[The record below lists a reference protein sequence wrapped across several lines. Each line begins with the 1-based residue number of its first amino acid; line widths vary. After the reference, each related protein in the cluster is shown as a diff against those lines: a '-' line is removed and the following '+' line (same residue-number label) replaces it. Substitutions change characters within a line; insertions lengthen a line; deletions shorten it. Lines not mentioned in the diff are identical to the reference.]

1 MTDIHTQPHTFMSH
15 TSPQASSAQ
24 PLNAQLLAL
33 CQHMAVWRDRF
44 PAQTDDLGQ
53 LQQAFFTKLARL
65 ESDGLKL
72 SIGIMGQ
79 VKAGKSSFLNALLFD
94 GKPVL
99 PVAATP
105 KTANLT
111 RISYGES
118 PLLTVHFYSPQEW
131 RDIAAQAA
139 SQGEHAEAKVARD
152 LLKMVSLQG
161 LDVDSLLAQPTQTL
175 PAQDV
180 DGLMNKLNDYVG
192 ENGRYTAVVKSTEI
206 QLPLDELKG
215 FDVVDTPGMND
226 PVPSRTQKTREYM
239 AQCDVVFF
247 LSRASQFLDQADM
260 DLLARQLPGNGVKR
274 MVLVAGQLDGAIS
287 DDGFD
292 RKSLADTEANLS
304 MRLGRRAA
312 AEMEK
317 LAAFR
322 DEGGDS
328 AIAAM
333 LRTLKNP
340 ILASTFA
347 HGFAAWEPAQW
358 NSAMRHVH
366 QELADLAANSWR
378 GYQFTLQDWQRIG
391 NFVSLRAAYQS
402 AREDKQTLLQAQR
415 DELLPET
422 RRELHRRLQALADAA
437 DTRAK
442 RLKSGDMA
450 SMDARL
456 RACEGSITVIAQRLS
471 AVMDAVLAKTDATLR
486 DVQVS
491 LGKDAARS
499 AEVKKREGTDVVE
512 RYYEVSTSKWYKPW
526 TWGNTERRYTTS
538 TVSYAYIATSDVIER
553 LVNYSRDSTALVER
567 EFNRVV
573 SIKSLRTDLKSALL
587 SALDTSADGFDPS
600 EFRSLLEGSL
610 DRMALPDL
618 RMVQGDVA
626 SAISRQFS
634 GEVRDSSRMEAL
646 QQAQKEAV
654 ESIRRNLLASFEKAV
669 AGLRQQLSA
678 VSQNLATEF
687 ARDLENER
695 QQLKAAFADKDQELA
710 VYADIVAYC
719 LCRGQP
725 ETGRNWPV

>member
-1 MTDIHTQPHTFMSH
+1 MSH

-24 PLNAQLLAL
+24 PLNAQLLAM
-33 CQHMAVWRDRF
+33 CQHVAQWRDRF
-44 PAQTDDLGQ
+44 PTQTDDLGQ
-53 LQQAFFTKLARL
+53 LQQAFASKLARL
-65 ESDGLKL
+65 ELDGLKL

-131 RDIAAQAA
+131 RDIATQAA
-139 SQGEHAEAKVARD
+139 SKGEHAEAKVARD
-152 LLKMVSLQG
+152 LLKMVSQQG
-161 LDVDSLLAQPTQTL
+161 LDVDSLLAQPTQTI

-247 LSRASQFLDQADM
+247 LSRASQFLDQSDM

-274 MVLVAGQLDGAIS
+274 MVLVGGQLDGAIS

-333 LRTLKNP
+333 LRTLKTP

-358 NSAMRHVH
+358 SSAMRHVH
-366 QELADLAANSWR
+366 QELADLASNSWR
-378 GYQFTLQDWQRIG
+378 GYRFTPQDWQRIG

-422 RRELHRRLQALADAA
+422 RRELQRRLQALADAA
-437 DTRAK
+437 DSRAK

-450 SMDARL
+450 SMEARL
-456 RACEGSITVIAQRLS
+456 RACEGSITLIAQRLS
-471 AVMDAVLAKTDATLR
+471 AVVDAVLAKTDATLR
-486 DVQVS
+486 DVQAS
-491 LGKDAARS
+491 LGKEATRS
-499 AEVKKREGTDVVE
+499 AEVKKREGAEEET
-512 RYYEVSTSKWYKPW
+512 YYSTEKVAFELFSPS
-526 TWGNTERRYTTS
+526 TWFADDRTVRRTRF
-538 TVSYAYIATSDVIER
+538 VSYAYIATSDVIER

-610 DRMALPDL
+610 NRMVLPELRMA
-618 RMVQGDVA
+618 QGDVA

-634 GEVRDSSRMEAL
+634 GEVRDSSQMEAL
-646 QQAQKEAV
+646 QQAQKEAL

-687 ARDLENER
+687 ARDLEDER
-695 QQLKAAFADKDQELA
+695 LQLKAAFADKDRELA
-710 VYADIVAYC
+710 VYADMVAFC
-719 LCRGQP
+719 LKHTIAR
-725 ETGRNWPV
+725 